1 MNLEDL
7 RLIQVNE
14 RRSEGLQELERD
26 FYGQVRV
33 YINALEEDKHKVE
46 TPQAM
51 KIDDEMRSV
60 RSVIEG
66 ILERRMGK
74 IVKMASSRAGG
85 LQISPKGATPEELDL
100 FEQLTDLISRSRAI
114 IIDPIVRPKLAKSE
128 SSLTLQPPSNVKNVK
143 NVKIRK
149 DFRIVR
155 VLEDIPMFVGADGRN
170 YQLSKE
176 DLIVLPKV
184 NSKVLCDHHVAT
196 PVKIGSK
203 EYEDA

>member
-1 MNLEDL
+1 MNLDDL
-7 RLIQVNE
+7 RLIQVKE

-26 FYGQVRV
+26 FYGQVRT
-33 YINALEEDKHKVE
+33 YIQALEADKNKVE
-46 TPQAM
+46 AVPQAM
-51 KIDDEMRSV
+51 KIDDELRSV

-66 ILERRMGK
+66 IFNRRIGK

-85 LQISPKGATPEELDL
+85 LQESPKGATPEELDL
-100 FEQLTDLISRSRAI
+100 FEQLTDLILRSRTIIMDPAI
-114 IIDPIVRPKLAKSE
+114 KPKSSKSE
-128 SSLTLQPPSNVKNVK
+128 SSLTLQPPT

-149 DFRIVR
+149 ECRMLR
-155 VLEDIPMFVGADGRN
+155 VLENIPMFVGADGRN

-184 NSKVLCDHHVAT
+184 NSKVLCDHHVAI
-196 PVKIGSK
+196 PVKIGGK